1 MTATLSS
8 TEAPAICGETTPLRP
23 LGEVLARSTD
33 WITLDPTEVYTE
45 VTVRLWGKGV
55 IARGEKLGGEI
66 GGTRRLRVHPRE
78 FILSRID
85 ARNGAFGLVPA
96 ELDGAVVSN
105 DFPCFRVDESAL
117 LPEYLGWLSWTRWFS
132 EACKLVS
139 EGTTNR
145 VRLNEEKFLAI
156 RIPLPPVD
164 EQQRIVA
171 KIKGLAVKIDAAH
184 SLRRRSTVE
193 LDACWKSTSRE
204 VFSGLKGANRVV
216 LEDVCNEIVD
226 CLHSN
231 PVYADAGIPTLRSP
245 DIGWGCLYLDQA
257 RKTSE
262 EEYRRRTRRSE
273 PQAGDIVLVR
283 EGGGTGKAGLVEEGQ
298 RLSLGQRV
306 MQLRP
311 NKDAVEPRYLLQHW
325 LSPVIQEDQIKE
337 RMKGSASPHLNIR
350 AIKKFELAL
359 PPLEVQ
365 RRIITYLD
373 GLQTKVDRL
382 KALQQKTAA
391 ELDALLPSIL
401 DKAFKGE
408 L

>member
-1 MTATLSS
+1 MTSCAKV
-8 TEAPAICGETTPLRP
+8 PFRP

-33 WITLDPTEVYTE
+33 WITLDPSRTYTE
-45 VTVRLWGKGV
+45 VTVRLWGNGV
-55 IARGEKLGGEI
+55 VARGEKLGGDI
-66 GGTRRLRVHPRE
+66 GGDRRLRVHPRE

-96 ELDGAVVSN
+96 ELEGAAVSN
-105 DFPCFRVDESAL
+105 DFPCFRADESSL
-117 LPEYLGWLSWTRWFS
+117 LPEYLGWMSRTRWFTN
-132 EACKLVS
+132 ACKQVS

-145 VRLNEEKFLAI
+145 VRLNEDKFLAL
-156 RIPLPPVD
+156 RIPLPSVD
-164 EQQRIVA
+164 DQYRIVA
-171 KIKGLAVKIDAAH
+171 KIEGLAAKIDEAH
-184 SLRRRSTVE
+184 SIRHRSLVE
-193 LDACWKSTSRE
+193 VDACWKSSSRE
-204 VFSGLKGANRVV
+204 VFSRLKGVARVA
-216 LEDVCNEIVD
+216 LEDVCDEIVD

-262 EEYRRRTRRSE
+262 GEYRRRTRRSE

-283 EGGGTGKAGLVEEGQ
+283 EGGGTGKAGLVEQGQ

-311 NKDAVEPRYLLQHW
+311 NRDVVEPRYLLHHW
-325 LSPVIQEDQIKE
+325 LSPVVQEDQIKE

-350 AIKKFELAL
+350 AIRRFELAL
-359 PPLEVQ
+359 PPLDEQ
-365 RRIITYLD
+365 RRVVAYLD
-373 GLQTKVDRL
+373 GLQAKGDRL